1 MNKTKEFA
9 KFFSGVA
16 AMEVVV
22 HLAFALSDLLPLT
35 ILGITLTKSLNTF
48 AIIFWPIVLTL
59 LVYYAWIRKEIP
71 NSTGHSTK
79 LAHP

>member
-9 KFFSGVA
+9 KFLAGVS
-16 AMEVVV
+16 AMQVVV
-22 HLAFALSDLLPLT
+22 HLAFALSDLLPVT
-35 ILGITLTKSLNTF
+35 ILGVTFTKSLNTF

-71 NSTGHSTK
+71 NER
-79 LAHP
+79 